1 MDFGNLYGGM
11 ICMVDVEVRKQAM
24 RIFYSDELA
33 LKDKENQ
40 VKLAAKDEIIASKD
54 YEIASMNY
62 DIASMNYDIAC
73 KNLEI
78 ASKDRDLAF
87 KDAKISE
94 LINGVREIKRLNNL
108 SEESL
113 AIVNSLL
120 KDFD

>member
-1 MDFGNLYGGM
+1 
-11 ICMVDVEVRKQAM
+11 MVDVEVRKQAM

-62 DIASMNYDIAC
+62 DIAC

-78 ASKDRDLAF
+78 ASKDCDLAF

-94 LINGVREIKRLNNL
+94 LINGVCEIKRLNNL

-120 KDFD
+120 KDYD

>member
-1 MDFGNLYGGM
+1 
-11 ICMVDVEVRKQAM
+11 MVDVEVRKQAM

-40 VKLAAKDEIIASKD
+40 EKLAAKDEIIASKD
-54 YEIASMNY
+54 LEIAS
-62 DIASMNYDIAC
+62 
-73 KNLEI
+73 KNCDL

-120 KDFD
+120 KDYD